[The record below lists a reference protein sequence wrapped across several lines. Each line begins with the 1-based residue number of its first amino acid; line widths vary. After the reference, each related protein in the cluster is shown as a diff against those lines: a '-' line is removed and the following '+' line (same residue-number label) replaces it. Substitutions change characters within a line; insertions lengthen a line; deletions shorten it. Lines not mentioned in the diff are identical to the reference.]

1 MEKHMKRPFVLMA
14 PSCALM
20 LSIPLAAAAQG
31 FSVNEHGTCSMARG
45 GTGVASACSDGS
57 TINFNPSGIAGI
69 TGGLAGVGVTSIL
82 AQGSFTDDLTRSTA
96 ELQNGIIPVPHLFM
110 AYGINDKLAAGFG
123 FFVPYGLGTIWEDT
137 FEGRFNGYDNDLRS
151 MYFQPT
157 LAYKLHDKIKI
168 GAGFDYV
175 VASVKLT
182 QRVDLSVV
190 PAPAPAPAGLT
201 LGNLGVPFH
210 TDVANVALEAHGAT
224 GIGGNFGITIEP
236 VDGFSIGA
244 RYLTR
249 VKLDYEGEADFEA
262 VSTGLVLPDGN
273 PFGVP
278 GGTPMD
284 ALVLAEFADGGQLAD
299 QAVQTSITMPDQAT
313 VGVALDVSPALQLL
327 VDYHWMHW
335 SVFDEL
341 PLTFENQSEGRVVHE
356 NYEDTHGIRV
366 GFDWDND
373 GMLAV
378 RGGYIYHKGAAPPQT
393 VTPLLPEGA
402 RNEFTGG
409 FGLRLTDMLTADF
422 AYQYIKQND
431 RRGRVREPDP
441 GVIPTPA
448 IADELNSGLY
458 TFNAHLFGVTL
469 SVHF

>member
-1 MEKHMKRPFVLMA
+1 
-14 PSCALM
+14 M
-20 LSIPLAAAAQG
+20 LVIPIAAAAQG

-45 GTGVASACSDGS
+45 GTGVASACGDGS

-69 TGGLAGVGVTSIL
+69 TGGLVGAGVTLIQ
-82 AQGSFTDDLTRSTA
+82 ANGSFTDDRTLLVG
-96 ELQNGIIPVPHLFM
+96 ELENEPVPVPHVYLV
-110 AYGINDKLAAGFG
+110 YGINDKLAAGFG
-123 FFVPYGLGTIWEDT
+123 FFVPYGLGSEWADT

-175 VASVKLT
+175 VGSLKLT
-182 QRVDLSVV
+182 QRLDLSEFTAV
-190 PAPAPAPAGLT
+190 PGT
-201 LGNLGVPFH
+201 TFGEIGIPFH
-210 TDVANVALEAHGAT
+210 TDFANAELEASGAT

-249 VKLDYEGEADFEA
+249 VKLDYEGEAVFDP
-262 VSTGLVLPDGN
+262 VSTGLILPPQNPIAVLNPLLDENLPLPVDNLLEAADLFSDGS
-273 PFGVP
+273 
-278 GGTPMD
+278 
-284 ALVLAEFADGGQLAD
+284 QLGD
-299 QAVQTSITMPDQAT
+299 QVVSTSITMPDQAT
-313 VGVALDVSPALQLL
+313 VGVAIDVSPALMLL
-327 VDYHWMHW
+327 VDYQWMNW
-335 SVFDEL
+335 SIFDRIQL
-341 PLTFENQSEGRVVHE
+341 DFENAATPDREVIE
-356 NYEDTHGIRV
+356 DYEDTHGIRV
-366 GFDWDND
+366 GLDWDGG

-378 RGGYIYHKGAAPPQT
+378 RGGYLYHKGAAPPQT

-422 AYQYIKQND
+422 AYQYLKQND
-431 RRGRVREPDP
+431 RRGRVRE
-441 GVIPTPA
+441 GESGAAPTEA
-448 IADELNSGLY
+448 LNSGLY
-458 TFNAHLFGVTL
+458 AFNAHLFGVTL

>member
-1 MEKHMKRPFVLMA
+1 MKRPIVITAAGL
-14 PSCALM
+14 ALM
-20 LSIPLAAAAQG
+20 LAIPIAASAQG
-31 FSVNEHGTCSMARG
+31 FSVNEHGSCSMARG

-69 TGGLAGVGVTSIL
+69 TGGIIGAGVTAIQ
-82 AQGSFTDDLTRSTA
+82 AQGSFTDDLSGNTD
-96 ELQNGIIPVPHLFM
+96 ELQNGVIPVPHLYM

-123 FFVPYGLGTIWEDT
+123 FFVPYGLGSKWENT

-157 LAYKLHDKIKI
+157 LAFKLHDKIKI
-168 GAGFDYV
+168 GAGLDYV

-182 QRVDLSVV
+182 QRVDLSMVS
-190 PAPAPAPAGLT
+190 APAPAPAGLT
-201 LGNLGVPFH
+201 LGNFGVPFH
-210 TDVANVALEAHGAT
+210 TDVANVALEATGAT

-244 RYLTR
+244 RYMTR
-249 VKLDYEGEADFEA
+249 VKLDYEGEAVFESVA
-262 VSTGLVLPDGN
+262 TGLTLPAEN

-278 GGTPMD
+278 EGTPMD
-284 ALVLAEFADGGQLAD
+284 ALVLPEFQDGGQMAT
-299 QAVQTSITMPDQAT
+299 QAVETSITMPDQAT
-313 VGVALDVSPALQLL
+313 VGIAIDVSPALEFL

-335 SVFDEL
+335 SVFDTL
-341 PLTFENQSEGRVVHE
+341 PIDFANQTERRIVVE
-356 NYEDTHGIRV
+356 DYEDTHGIRL
-366 GFDWDND
+366 GLDWDNG

-409 FGLRLTDMLTADF
+409 FGLRLTDMLSADF

-431 RRGRVREPDP
+431 RRGRVREPE
-441 GVIPTPA
+441 GNTPA
-448 IADELNSGLY
+448 TVALNSGLY
-458 TFNAHLFGVTL
+458 TFNAHLFGATL